1 MERHIL
7 IVDDEANILSALDRL
22 LDEGGF
28 VVHRASSG
36 EEGLQVIDSNPQI
49 GVILSDQRMP
59 GMTGTEFLK
68 AVKETRESV
77 VRMILSGYSE
87 LNAITQAINEGS
99 IFKFVSK
106 PWDDFLLLNT
116 VKEAFEYFEL
126 AEHNRHLTE
135 ELQSS
140 NHQLAELNR
149 NLERLV
155 DEKAN
160 KLKLHVASLKTYQ
173 EAMEYFPFG
182 VLGID
187 PSGNIVLENKAA
199 RDMIS
204 KTKTSLIGF
213 QLDQAVEGDWANL
226 ISQAERFNLDS
237 EQNPIHFS
245 LNNHNV
251 SIFRLDREAKSFGQ
265 LIVLAA
271 G

>member
-155 DEKAN
+155 DERQTN
-160 KLKLHVASLKTYQ
+160 SNCMLHL
-173 EAMEYFPFG
+173 
-182 VLGID
+182 
-187 PSGNIVLENKAA
+187 
-199 RDMIS
+199 
-204 KTKTSLIGF
+204 
-213 QLDQAVEGDWANL
+213 
-226 ISQAERFNLDS
+226 
-237 EQNPIHFS
+237 
-245 LNNHNV
+245 
-251 SIFRLDREAKSFGQ
+251 
-265 LIVLAA
+265 
-271 G
+271 